1 MYNDDQVLST
11 LVRAHSD
18 SYSLLTYFLL
28 IATCLHGRESVAV
41 PVLSPPRS
49 HGCSPLRTVHVH
61 AHAPHV
67 MCRAVSSSGTVP
79 APPFVRGPVLVNA
92 PAGLERPLG
101 APIDRSM
108 SQAEVKAASSTEFES
123 DESDS
128 DDEEEQLSSEFQ
140 AIQVVQQADALLNR
154 LAARL
159 ACADRRERASTR
171 RASVALMTNIREL
184 KADST
189 VISYADGVGRVSHR
203 GRLVS
208 DELCH
213 VRGQEYSLKV
223 RREKARACYRYSS
236 FQFRRLFLCR
246 CAGTRRARGSDW
258 CSPSTTG
265 RPQNGRTCRGTRR
278 SWSSWSRAPS
288 TTRGAPRGRL
298 SPRRGA
304 GRPRQLS
311 AACRA

>member
-1 MYNDDQVLST
+1 MS
-11 LVRAHSD
+11 RFFAHPED
-18 SYSLLTYFLL
+18 GDGQ
-28 IATCLHGRESVAV
+28 AAR
-41 PVLSPPRS
+41 
-49 HGCSPLRTVHVH
+49 CS
-61 AHAPHV
+61 
-67 MCRAVSSSGTVP
+67 
-79 APPFVRGPVLVNA
+79 N
-92 PAGLERPLG
+92 
-101 APIDRSM
+101 RSM
-108 SQAEVKAASSTEFES
+108 SQAGMKKAGSSTEFES
-123 DESDS
+123 DDSDS
-128 DDEEEQLSSEFQ
+128 DEEEEQLSSEFL
-140 AIQVVQQADALLNR
+140 AIPVVQQADALLNR

-171 RASVALMTNIREL
+171 RASVALSTNIREL

-223 RREKARACYRYSS
+223 RRKTARACYRSS
-236 FQFRRLFLCR
+236 IPPFSFVSLFSFCR
-246 CAGTRRARGSDW
+246 CAGTRRARSSDW

-265 RPQNGRTCRGTRR
+265 RPQNDQTCRGTRR